1 MPRCI
6 RMQCCGGRGPHQY
19 DRGMSSPRD
28 LAAIPSPALE
38 GTALTV
44 VVPVGCLEQHG
55 PHQPLAYATRLAR
68 AVAQALPD
76 VVVAPAIEYGASG
89 EHEGFAGTIS
99 IGAEAMETVVVEYG
113 RSAFRWT
120 KRVLFVNGHGGNGPA
135 LAKAV
140 ALLRYEGRD
149 AAWAPCAVPGADAHA
164 GHTETSLLLHLSPD
178 LVHMSLAETGNLSPI
193 ADLMPG
199 MRSGGMVAVSQ
210 NGVLGNPV
218 GATAEDGAYIF
229 GELVGRVTDGLA
241 RWEPGPD
248 GRLR

>member
-1 MPRCI
+1 
-6 RMQCCGGRGPHQY
+6 
-19 DRGMSSPRD
+19 MSSPRD

-44 VVPVGCLEQHG
+44 VVPVGSFEQHG
-55 PHQPLAYATRLAR
+55 PHLPLDTDTRIAR

-140 ALLRYEGRD
+140 ALLRYEGVMLLGCR
-149 AAWAPCAVPGADAHA
+149 ALLRVP
-164 GHTETSLLLHLSPD
+164 TRMPD
-178 LVHMSLAETGNLSPI
+178 TLKRAYCCTFRPI
-193 ADLMPG
+193 WC
-199 MRSGGMVAVSQ
+199 
-210 NGVLGNPV
+210 
-218 GATAEDGAYIF
+218 T
-229 GELVGRVTDGLA
+229 
-241 RWEPGPD
+241 
-248 GRLR
+248 

>member
-1 MPRCI
+1 
-6 RMQCCGGRGPHQY
+6 
-19 DRGMSSPRD
+19 
-28 LAAIPSPALE
+28 
-38 GTALTV
+38 
-44 VVPVGCLEQHG
+44 
-55 PHQPLAYATRLAR
+55 
-68 AVAQALPD
+68 
-76 VVVAPAIEYGASG
+76 
-89 EHEGFAGTIS
+89 
-99 IGAEAMETVVVEYG
+99 
-113 RSAFRWT
+113 
-120 KRVLFVNGHGGNGPA
+120 
-135 LAKAV
+135 V

-149 AAWAPCAVPGADAHA
+149 AAWVPCAVAGADAHA

>member
-1 MPRCI
+1 
-6 RMQCCGGRGPHQY
+6 
-19 DRGMSSPRD
+19 MSFLRD

-44 VVPVGCLEQHG
+44 VVPVGSFEQHG
-55 PHQPLAYATRLAR
+55 PHLPLDTDTRIAR

-76 VVVAPAIEYGASG
+76 VVVAPAVEYGASG

-99 IGAEAMETVVVEYG
+99 IGAEAMETLVVEYG

-149 AAWAPCAVPGADAHA
+149 AAWVPCAVAGADAHA